1 MKNTALLF
9 GFIVIACIGTVLFLE
24 KKSAER
30 ASQSIPAGDNYQAN
44 GTTPPEQSSATE
56 EKGPMKT
63 LQDFTPITA
72 TTATIKTTKGDIV
85 VELYPDKA
93 PLTVTN
99 FLTLAKEGYYDGI
112 KFHRVIPGFVAQ
124 GGDPYTKDPTKADL
138 AGSGG
143 PGYTIADEFDPS
155 LRHNVEGILSMAN
168 AGPNTGGS
176 QFFITY
182 DETPWLDDK
191 HAIFGKVTSGMDVA
205 KSLQVNDTILSITY

>member
-9 GFIVIACIGTVLFLE
+9 GFIVLACITTVIFLE
-24 KKSAER
+24 KSSAER
-30 ASQSIPAGDNYQAN
+30 ASQPAQ
-44 GTTPPEQSSATE
+44 TPPQQSSAPA

-72 TTATIKTTKGDIV
+72 KAATIKTSKGDIV

-99 FLTLAKEGYYDGI
+99 FLTLAKDGYYDGI

-124 GGDPYTKDPTKADL
+124 GGDPYTKDAAKADL
-138 AGSGG
+138 VGSGG
-143 PGYTIADEFDPS
+143 PGYSIADEFDPS

-168 AGPNTGGS
+168 SGPNTGGS

-182 DETPWLDDK
+182 AATPHLDDK
-191 HAIFGKVTSGMDVA
+191 HAVFGKVTSGMDVA
-205 KSLQVNDTILSITY
+205 KSLQVSDTIISITY

>member
-9 GFIVIACIGTVLFLE
+9 GFIVLACIATVVFLE
-24 KKSAER
+24 KKSADR
-30 ASQSIPAGDNYQAN
+30 ASQSTQ
-44 GTTPPEQSSATE
+44 TPPQQSSAPE

-72 TTATIKTTKGDIV
+72 KTATIKTSKGDVV
-85 VELYPDKA
+85 VELYPDKS

-124 GGDPYTKDPTKADL
+124 GGDPYTKDATKAGL
-138 AGSGG
+138 VGSGG
-143 PGYTIADEFDPS
+143 PGYSIADEFEPS
-155 LRHNVEGILSMAN
+155 LKHDSEGILSMAN
-168 AGPNTGGS
+168 SGPNTGGS

-182 DETPWLDDK
+182 AETPWLDGK
-191 HAIFGKVTSGMDVA
+191 HAVFGKVTSGMDVA
-205 KSLQVNDTILSITY
+205 KSLQVNDTIISITY

>member
-9 GFIVIACIGTVLFLE
+9 GFIILACIGTVFFLE
-24 KKSAER
+24 KSSAKR
-30 ASQSIPAGDNYQAN
+30 ASQPTSTADSFQTSD
-44 GTTPPEQSSATE
+44 TTPPQQSSAPA
-56 EKGPMKT
+56 EKGLMKT

-72 TTATIKTTKGDIV
+72 KTATIKTSKGDII
-85 VELYPDKA
+85 VELYPEKA

-112 KFHRVIPGFVAQ
+112 LFHRVIPGFVAQ

-138 AGSGG
+138 VGSGG
-143 PGYTIADEFDPS
+143 PGYSITDEFDSS
-155 LRHNVEGILSMAN
+155 LRHNTEGILSMAN
-168 AGPNTGGS
+168 SGPNTGGS

-182 DETPWLDDK
+182 AETPWLDDK

-205 KSLQVNDTILSITY
+205 KSLQVNDKIISITF